1 MNSTSISLPLAFI
14 AGLLSFAS
22 PCVLPLVPAYLG
34 HLSGVTLNPTRR
46 HAGGRTAL
54 HALLFVLGF
63 GLVFVG
69 LWTSLGLLG
78 AVVPRLLPLLRQI
91 GGALLIV
98 MGLQVM
104 GVLRLPLLY
113 REKRMAFRPIGP
125 PSLSSSFLVGVIFA
139 AGWTPCIGPVLSGII
154 GLATLSG
161 TIGQGALLL
170 AVYAAGL
177 GVPFILA
184 ALSLDRLAGVTQ
196 RLRAHA
202 RTVEVVTGSL
212 LIGVGVLM
220 LTNLFIK
227 LPGYFAWGGL

>member
-1 MNSTSISLPLAFI
+1 MSTAPISLPLAFV

-34 HLSGVTLNPTRR
+34 HLSGVSLDPTRR
-46 HAGGRTAL
+46 GQGAHTVL
-54 HALLFVLGF
+54 HAVLFVLGF
-63 GLVFVG
+63 GVVFVG

-91 GGALLIV
+91 GGVLLVV

-113 REKRMAFRPIGP
+113 REKRLAFRPVGP
-125 PSLSSSFLVGVIFA
+125 PSLPSSFLVGVIFA

-184 ALSLDRLAGVTQ
+184 ALSLDRLTGITQ

-202 RTVEVVTGSL
+202 RAVEVVTGLL
-212 LIGVGVLM
+212 LIAVGALM